1 MFSLTAEEN
10 TETKSIK
17 GHQLLL
23 IDTEIL
29 FSMFQ
34 Y

>member
-1 MFSLTAEEN
+1 MLNPSAEQN
-10 TETKSIK
+10 AETKSIK